1 MELAKKRWVTA
12 LLRVKSSRLML
23 ELLSET
29 VRTPRYIVSK
39 ERRKQKKK
47 EERRTIGHFC
57 TLFFLLSFDILTDV
71 LTLAGFV
78 RRFSVRICAF

>member
-39 ERRKQKKK
+39 ERRKKK
-47 EERRTIGHFC
+47 EEQLAIFVPFFFC
-57 TLFFLLSFDILTDV
+57 SLLTF
-71 LTLAGFV
+71 
-78 RRFSVRICAF
+78 